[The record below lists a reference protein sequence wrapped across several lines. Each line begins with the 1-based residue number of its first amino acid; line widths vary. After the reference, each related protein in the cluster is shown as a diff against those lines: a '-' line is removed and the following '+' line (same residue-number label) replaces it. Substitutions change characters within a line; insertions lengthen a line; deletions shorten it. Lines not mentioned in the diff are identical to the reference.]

1 MSEDMHDDLEDTPLE
16 RQLRAAL
23 TPADPPQGFVAGVMA
38 RVAAEPAAPRR
49 ARRSP
54 AAVSWVAF
62 GLAASVVL
70 SVLLAH
76 QWQVRRIEQGR
87 EARRQLL
94 QALRVTDEKL
104 DLTYRVV
111 NAQPRAALP
120 PHSGA

>member
-1 MSEDMHDDLEDTPLE
+1 MSDDRQDDVEIDPLE

-23 TPADPPQGFVAGVMA
+23 KPRDPPQGFAAGVMA
-38 RVAAEPAAPRR
+38 RIATQPAEPLG
-49 ARRSP
+49 ARRPP
-54 AAVSWVAF
+54 AVASWVGF

-111 NAQPRAALP
+111 NAQPREALP

>member
-1 MSEDMHDDLEDTPLE
+1 MSDDTHDDLETERLE

-23 TPADPPQGFVAGVMA
+23 RPRDPPQGFAAGVMA
-38 RVAAEPAAPRR
+38 RVAAEPAAPLRV
-49 ARRSP
+49 RRSP
-54 AAVSWVAF
+54 AVVSWVGF

-70 SVLLAH
+70 AVLLAH

>member
-1 MSEDMHDDLEDTPLE
+1 MSDDMHDETNHDPLE

-23 TPADPPQGFVAGVMA
+23 EPRDPPEGFAAAVMA
-38 RVAAEPAAPRR
+38 RVAAEPVTPLR

-54 AAVSWVAF
+54 AVASWVAF

-76 QWQVRRIEQGR
+76 QWQVRRLEQGR
-87 EARRQLL
+87 EARRQLIE
-94 QALRVTDEKL
+94 ALRVTDDKL

-111 NAQPRAALP
+111 NAQPREATP